1 MDMNVNMLFLTLLM
15 CYNPY
20 VFGLFEDINIEEDL
34 SPDLTDFDLDI
45 VSVISTLNYLIWQ
58 R

>member
-1 MDMNVNMLFLTLLM
+1 MDVNMLFFTLLM

>member
-1 MDMNVNMLFLTLLM
+1 MLFLTLLM

-34 SPDLTDFDLDI
+34 SPDFDVDI

-58 R
+58 H